1 MNNTKTIFKSLL
13 IMIVAISLFTV
24 SCSKDEGRT
33 KNPNNPIP
41 TIKTISSADITTIL
55 KGLGDLKE
63 GQSTV
68 VLSFNNIN
76 PQDGSAEITDA
87 DNSKESSG
95 QQKYKVVIALENT
108 FKTTSFQNEK
118 IELTADPTIPT
129 PSGSTDLSVDIS
141 FKAKSGFEFDA
152 KIIGKTDTTY
162 TYDEATKSVKLTL
175 KIKPKSGNWA

>member
-24 SCSKDEGRT
+24 SCSKDEGGKT
-33 KNPNNPIP
+33 TPTTP

-63 GQSTV
+63 AATV
-68 VLSFNNIN
+68 ILSFNNIA
-76 PQDGSAEITDA
+76 PQKGEATIENANKDKNTE
-87 DNSKESSG
+87 
-95 QQKYKVVIALENT
+95 QKYKVVVALENT

-118 IELTADPTIPT
+118 IELTADPTIPA
-129 PSGSTDLSVDIS
+129 PSGSTALSVDIS

-152 KIIGKTDTTY
+152 KIINKTDTAY
-162 TYDEATKSVKLTL
+162 TYDENTKSVKLTL
-175 KIKPKSGNWA
+175 KIKPTGGNW